1 MKNNQPKKYLIQ
13 CKYCGRMLSKSETG
27 VFFNTEV
34 KCPDCKRIINIPE
47 DVVITLDRGLDEKL
61 KLNNN

>member
-1 MKNNQPKKYLIQ
+1 
-13 CKYCGRMLSKSETG
+13 MLSKSETG
-27 VFFNTEV
+27 VFFNTEI